1 MPPRSPR
8 TFWRLCR
15 IWFRHFRIGVWLVV
29 LAFVGAGLYLNQIGL
44 PGFIKRPMPY
54 LNFIGGGANSDV
66 WSQILADVLGR
77 KIRQVKDPI
86 TANARGAA
94 FLVAISLGY
103 ITVDQISERIAI
115 KKEYE
120 PNPEN
125 KKIYDEL
132 YKEFVAF
139 YQRNKKMYRRL
150 NRAE

>member
-1 MPPRSPR
+1 MGYVEK
-8 TFWRLCR
+8 F
-15 IWFRHFRIGVWLVV
+15 
-29 LAFVGAGLYLNQIGL
+29 N
-44 PGFIKRPMPY
+44 KREFPY

-94 FLVAISLGY
+94 FLASIALGY
-103 ITVDQISERIAI
+103 LTIDQVSERIAI

-132 YKEFVAF
+132 FKNLLIFTREIEEDVP
-139 YQRNKKMYRRL
+139 
-150 NRAE
+150 EI